1 MIDPLPSWW
10 AKATA
15 GPGECRLWAQYSP
28 SVLLSVILNTAGR
41 YLSVRGDMRP
51 WATPGVGRVEMW
63 RGGFS
68 SIGCGRCSGWRRH
81 PCDRTFTPFPHP
93 AQRTGRAD
101 FPHPALGQ
109 DTCLRTRKV
118 IRKSLI
124 YNGERG
130 SPQYPDQAINRS
142 LQMPPLRRSFALRV
156 NSDSYFTSASAT
168 FCSARS
174 LAELT
179 RVAPISRA
187 LPRSVPVLT

>member
-1 MIDPLPSWW
+1 MGHSPAGQAAHGDGPVTGQVQVDSNFVQEIAPAWRQRTFKFRLRR
-10 AKATA
+10 A
-15 GPGECRLWAQYSP
+15 GP
-28 SVLLSVILNTAGR
+28 
-41 YLSVRGDMRP
+41 
-51 WATPGVGRVEMW
+51 GRVEMW